1 MLLVGYASIILT
13 AKTERLTIFFLL
25 TVTPFLHCRQ
35 TGNPPR
41 YAVTVGQAAYPRTA
55 FHQLMSRETNLIF
68 PAPSIIA
75 FEKIQTNQMER
86 NERRYV
92 PLLQFNN

>member
-13 AKTERLTIFFLL
+13 AKTERLTFFFLF
-25 TVTPFLHCRQ
+25 TVTPSHCRQ
-35 TGNPPR
+35 TGNPPL

-55 FHQLMSRETNLIF
+55 FHRLMSRETNLIL

-75 FEKIQTNQMER
+75 FEKIQTNQMEQ